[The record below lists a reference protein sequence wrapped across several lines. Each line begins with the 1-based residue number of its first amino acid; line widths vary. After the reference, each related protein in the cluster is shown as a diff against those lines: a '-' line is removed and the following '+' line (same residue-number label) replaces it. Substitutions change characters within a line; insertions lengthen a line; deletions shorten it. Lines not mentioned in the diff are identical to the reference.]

1 MKTVYSLKEF
11 KTAIKAGEKDILIK
25 DVVKNFFVY
34 LLLPQYAL
42 VWV

>member
-25 DVVKNFFVY
+25 GCGKK
-34 LLLPQYAL
+34 LLCP
-42 VWV
+42 